1 MNYYR
6 LGEGYCGSLL
16 PLELPAAGEEEALAA
31 AGVLPVVTEGDPART
46 RASWKVTHP
55 AQLGCPPEGPAWLDA
70 DRLPAG
76 APLPPPLP
84 RGWRRGPSWG

>member
-31 AGVLPVVTEGDPART
+31 AGVLPVVTEGEPART
-46 RASWKVTHP
+46 RASW
-55 AQLGCPPEGPAWLDA
+55 
-70 DRLPAG
+70 
-76 APLPPPLP
+76 
-84 RGWRRGPSWG
+84 